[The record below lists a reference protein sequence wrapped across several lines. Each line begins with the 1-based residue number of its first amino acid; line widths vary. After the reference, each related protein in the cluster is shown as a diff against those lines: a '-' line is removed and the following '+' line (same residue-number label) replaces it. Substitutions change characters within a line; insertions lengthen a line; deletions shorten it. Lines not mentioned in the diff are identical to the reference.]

1 MSVPQFRHSEFI
13 EIPLLKLLRDVVSN
27 SNNVSNGIEFYG
39 ISGYVLHSLF
49 LRMTGAQEQKL
60 KCICWDLATEDYEYR
75 YTRYNKWELGECSKL
90 KDKNIVFS
98 DLVSAVRTLKPG
110 YSVFGGALANKQAF
124 VDKSFNSIKAI
135 FDNSNLVA
143 CYPREYATYLD
154 VINQFDLNNIEAG
167 NQLFR
172 SSDNLT
178 LENMTADTVIAATY
192 SLLYKHRNR
201 CAHNTLS
208 YQNNIPT
215 FQELNNEKVQ
225 RYYNIFLFIT
235 ILIVIDN
242 LFIQVYK
249 KYRDILSRFY

>member
-1 MSVPQFRHSEFI
+1 MFQFRHTEFI
-13 EIPLLKLLRDVVSN
+13 ETPLLNLLRDVVSD
-27 SNNVSNGIEFYG
+27 SNNVSNDIEFYG

-75 YTRYNKWELGECSKL
+75 YSRYNKWELGECSKL
-90 KDKNIVFS
+90 KDKSTVFS
-98 DLVSAVRTLKPG
+98 DLVAAVRVLKPG
-110 YSVFGGALANKQAF
+110 YSVFGNALANKQAF
-124 VDKSFNSIKAI
+124 VNNTFNSILDI
-135 FDNSNLVA
+135 LNNSNLVA
-143 CYPREYATYLD
+143 CFPGEYATYLD
-154 VINQFDLNNIEAG
+154 IINQFDLSNIEAG
-167 NQLFR
+167 DQLFR
-172 SSDNLT
+172 SPDNLT
-178 LENMTADTVIAATY
+178 LENMTDDTVGAATY

-235 ILIVIDN
+235 ILIIIDN
-242 LFIQVYK
+242 LFIKVYQ
-249 KYRDILSRFY
+249 KYRKVLSTF